1 MFDSKV
7 STAALIK
14 FTRVSSAV
22 CLSSEVVK
30 GLRVDDCG
38 CLFGYVLLLEAWIE
52 FGSLLKFEALSK
64 TPL

>member
-7 STAALIK
+7 STAALIQ

-30 GLRVDDCG
+30 GLRVDDCDVYLAMYCCWKLG
-38 CLFGYVLLLEAWIE
+38 LNLAHY
-52 FGSLLKFEALSK
+52 
-64 TPL
+64 